1 MENNST
7 YYNGSVPEY
16 ELPIE
21 IGKQKDDEDILV
33 EEESIINDWE
43 KHQRLLLSKFKLQKL
58 VDSGIFPKFTSFFDY
73 NLITISRTNH
83 RKSLPY
89 IK

>member
-16 ELPIE
+16 EVPIE

-33 EEESIINDWE
+33 EDESIINDE
-43 KHQRLLLSKFKLQKL
+43 KASTF
-58 VDSGIFPKFTSFFDY
+58 I
-73 NLITISRTNH
+73 IE
-83 RKSLPY
+83 
-89 IK
+89 